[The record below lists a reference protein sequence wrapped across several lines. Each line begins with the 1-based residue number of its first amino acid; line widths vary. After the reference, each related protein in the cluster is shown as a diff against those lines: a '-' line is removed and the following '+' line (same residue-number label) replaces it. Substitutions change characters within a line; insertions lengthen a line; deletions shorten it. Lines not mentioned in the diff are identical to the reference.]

1 MERRKLARAVCS
13 VNTQGLSLFVCASSV
28 VGGYGGGG
36 DPRFVAPQ
44 AGDRYLGRAT
54 AFTPVARS
62 GIIAALDVTNN
73 RIVWPSGPSSATAT
87 LATGGGLLF
96 VGRNDGRLTALDSAT
111 GRQVCHGA
119 DGKGGHGGGRR
130 SSPRSPLS
138 RFAT

>member
-44 AGDRYLGRAT
+44 AGDRYLGR
-54 AFTPVARS
+54 